1 MKLSI
6 TRQESYS
13 RGELLLR
20 TLFGWVYIAI
30 PHGFLLF
37 FLGIWSAIL
46 AFVTFWIVL
55 FTGSFPQSIFEY
67 QYKLMKWSLRLQA
80 TMFNLVDGYPAFGLD
95 GTSEKVTLE
104 LEKPEKVNQG
114 MVIVRALFGFIYV
127 MIPHG
132 FCLYFRMIGT
142 AVLAF
147 LGWWAVLFTGK
158 YPEKWHG
165 FNVGT
170 FRWALRISLY
180 LGYFTD
186 LYPTFSGKE

>member
-20 TLFGWVYIAI
+20 TLFGWLYIAI

-95 GTSEKVTLE
+95 GTSEKVNLE
-104 LEKPEKVNQG
+104 LAKPEKVNQG